1 MGAIRGHIARS
12 GITAALVA
20 LVPLGLAACSSDED
34 TTVDVALQE
43 FSVIPAQDSAP
54 SGSVTFEVENTGPD
68 DVHEFVVIKTDLA
81 PEALPTDDTGAVNE
95 EGDGIEV
102 VDEIE
107 DVPVGETQEVTAEL
121 DAGKYVLI
129 CNIYDKEE
137 QEAHYMLGMRTAFTV
152 E

>member
-12 GITAALVA
+12 GITAAFVA
-20 LVPLGLAACSSDED
+20 LGTLGLAACSSEEN

-43 FSVIPAQDSAP
+43 FSVTPAQDSAP

-81 PEALPTDDTGAVNE
+81 PEALPTDDKGAVNE
-95 EGDGIEV
+95 EGEGIEV

-107 DVPVGETQEVTAEL
+107 DVPVGETQEVTVEL
-121 DAGKYVLI
+121 EAGTYALI
-129 CNIYDKEE
+129 CNIYDEEE
-137 QEAHYMLGMRTAFTV
+137 QEAHYKLGMRTAFTV